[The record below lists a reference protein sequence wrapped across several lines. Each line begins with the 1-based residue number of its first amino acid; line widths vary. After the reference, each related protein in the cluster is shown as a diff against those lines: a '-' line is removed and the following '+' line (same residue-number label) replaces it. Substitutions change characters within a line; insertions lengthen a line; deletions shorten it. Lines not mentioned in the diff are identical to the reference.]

1 MKNVLVMDGDKQQ
14 KILLEW
20 MKIIHDIGKVDD
32 HSIGAS
38 HVSVKGHITVG
49 TKQDNEVTSV
59 HLNIEREFIVK
70 PENEEH
76 VVDNLATADIS
87 SSTEPNGGISENTE
101 DNDGGSSTPRST
113 GTRPKTPGAY
123 SVRISEK

>member
-1 MKNVLVMDGDKQQ
+1 MDGDKQH
-14 KILLEW
+14 KIFLECGDSRI
-20 MKIIHDIGKVDD
+20 KIDIGKVDD
-32 HSIGAS
+32 HATGAS
-38 HVSVKGHITVG
+38 HVKQTLRGHITLG
-49 TKQDNEVTSV
+49 TKQNNEDKVTCL
-59 HLNIEREFIVK
+59 HFDIEQEVRVK
-70 PENEEH
+70 SENKMS

>member
-1 MKNVLVMDGDKQQ
+1 MDGDKQQ

-76 VVDNLATADIS
+76 VVDNLASADIS
-87 SSTEPNGGISENTE
+87 SSTEDTG
-101 DNDGGSSTPRST
+101 DNDGGSSTPRGT
-113 GTRPKTPGAY
+113 GTRPKIPGAY
-123 SVRISEK
+123 SVRVSEK